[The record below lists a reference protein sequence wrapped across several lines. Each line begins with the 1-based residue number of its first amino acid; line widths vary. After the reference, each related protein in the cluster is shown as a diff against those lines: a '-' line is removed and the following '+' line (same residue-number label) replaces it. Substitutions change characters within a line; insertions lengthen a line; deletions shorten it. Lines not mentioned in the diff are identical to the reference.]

1 MNRNVVMRGGLPL
14 GMKST
19 PVKIVPSLDVRHG
32 RLTKGMNFAGAIDL
46 GDPAE
51 YAARY
56 QADGADELA
65 FFDVAASPEGRSLD
79 LETLRR
85 VVGAVE
91 IPVAAGGGLRSVADV
106 EAVLAAGA
114 KKATLATV
122 AFQNPDVV
130 KEAVARFGSESIAV
144 ALDAN
149 RNVKMHSQRE
159 VFLMGGPSA
168 TYCHC
173 PS

>member
-1 MNRNVVMRGGLPL
+1 M
-14 GMKST
+14 
-19 PVKIVPSLDVRHG
+19 
-32 RLTKGMNFAGAIDL
+32 
-46 GDPAE
+46 
-51 YAARY
+51 
-56 QADGADELA
+56 A

-159 VFLMGGPSA
+159 VFLMAGGCCGPCVTLVRLA
-168 TYCHC
+168 MVFTFGTYRCCSHC
-173 PS
+173 WKKRSGKVFSCCGLR